1 MTPNLGRVPR
11 CPALGHG
18 VPQSWVSLSPVSCR
32 QQGLVEGWRGWSVA
46 MKVGT
51 QWAELAGHDYVLDLI
66 SDLELLQGFPKQ
78 KSCFLIAWDGAGSR
92 DHASRA

>member
-1 MTPNLGRVPR
+1 MQLLGMVSPR
-11 CPALGHG
+11 AGSACPQCPA
-18 VPQSWVSLSPVSCR
+18 VSR
-32 QQGLVEGWRGWSVA
+32 GLVEGWRGWSVA

-78 KSCFLIAWDGAGSR
+78 KSCFLIAWDGAGSQ
-92 DHASRA
+92 DHASWA